1 MNTMIFFSEII
12 LINFKCC
19 VILFKIRIRIKDK
32 KVDFLLIVK
41 CKLQYLY
48 KKTAAITDTE
58 MFYSSNTMRMV
69 FFLICKTII
78 AV

>member
-19 VILFKIRIRIKDK
+19 VILFKIRFRIKDK
-32 KVDFLLIVK
+32 KVDFLLIVY

-48 KKTAAITDTE
+48 KKTTAITDTE
-58 MFYSSNTMRMV
+58 MFYSSNTMRMG